1 MLEKLVIGA
10 AQFGLPYGINNTSTK
25 PLSRQKVHEILEC
38 ASNFNINEIDLA
50 ENYGNVYE
58 KLKNFDLSNFQI
70 TTKISIQ
77 NSSESL
83 YDYFSKKIDYLR
95 INSFKSILIHNPE
108 DLYSKDINKLISD
121 IEKIR
126 ELGITQKIGISV
138 YNFNEILQA
147 RKIFSPEV
155 IQLPY
160 NFFNRNTLNKVCSNK
175 DREEI
180 YIRSIFLQ
188 GALLKSKTRKLIEL
202 KNKNIKEFKIYDN
215 YLLQNDYSHIQGAL
229 STVLDAKGI
238 NKIIIG
244 IDGKEQ
250 LLEIINQI
258 KKLKKPVSIPK
269 IKVKDELADPR
280 LW

>member
-180 YIRSIFLQ
+180 YIRSIFLH